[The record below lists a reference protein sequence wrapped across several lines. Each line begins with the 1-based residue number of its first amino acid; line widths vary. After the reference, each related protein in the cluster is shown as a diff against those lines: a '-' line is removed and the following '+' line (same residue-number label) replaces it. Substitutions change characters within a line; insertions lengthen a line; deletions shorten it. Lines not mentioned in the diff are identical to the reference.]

1 MLITIKYDN
10 YLYWKYTPHVIDT
23 EGIILILCGE
33 NNSRNLN
40 SRYHLSKI
48 SFLVS
53 KFKSTLR
60 SNIYLV
66 ILQMTD

>member
-33 NNSRNLN
+33 NNLESNLDTICLKLFSFN
-40 SRYHLSKI
+40 SNQL
-48 SFLVS
+48 
-53 KFKSTLR
+53 
-60 SNIYLV
+60 
-66 ILQMTD
+66 